1 VGDYTCPYCE
11 GDGQVYAVTDHPQT
25 GLLSFETC
33 PECKGE
39 GMVDTPDRPF
49 RDHDREYDQEVDR
62 PDL

>member
-1 VGDYTCPYCE
+1 MDYTCPCCE
-11 GDGQVYAVTDHPQT
+11 GDGQVYGVTDW
-25 GLLSFETC
+25 ETC

>member
-1 VGDYTCPYCE
+1 MGDYTCPYCE
-11 GDGQVYAVTDHPQT
+11 GDGQVYGVTDW
-25 GLLSFETC
+25 ETC